1 MFDFD
6 EENSEEY
13 SGNAGEVIDNLED
26 GMPADHEVSSEEY
39 AVGVMNSAMQR
50 IEEANL
56 FKTLINQDIFAPNSA
71 RPEILN
77 SVNEKIRQFAIKEL
91 EQLLGIRNH
100 AEPLVVSSPF
110 DDNEVAGIKMLLN
123 NFTDVEVK
131 VLKMLIGKVL
141 KTDVAFVASNTP
153 ERKPELNTIKAP
165 TPSINQVRTQPVAQ
179 PAQAPQKRTA
189 PTPQPPAAGPQ
200 KPRRRKKMGLATPN
214 AQTKVKPMPTPDQ
227 LMQVMGQPGVVASRA
242 TKGSAGVT
250 EDVMNKGIMSVGDVV
265 QRLTG
270 GNLLAVD
277 NSNPADIAMEGG
289 GGVDVNGRF

>member
-13 SGNAGEVIDNLED
+13 SGNAGDVIDNLEE
-26 GMPADHEVSSEEY
+26 GMPADHSVSSEEY

-77 SVNEKIRQFAIKEL
+77 SVNGKIREFAIKEL
-91 EQLLGIRNH
+91 EQLLGIRN
-100 AEPLVVSSPF
+100 AADPVVVSSPF
-110 DDNEVAGIKMLLN
+110 DDAEVYGLKMLLN
-123 NFTDVEVK
+123 NFTEVEIK

-165 TPSINQVRTQPVAQ
+165 TPQVNQIRTQPVAQ
-179 PAQAPQKRTA
+179 PPAPQRRA
-189 PTPQPPAAGPQ
+189 QPTPQPQAPAGPK
-200 KPRRRKKMGLATPN
+200 KPVRRKKMGLATPN
-214 AQTKVKPMPTPDQ
+214 AQTKVKPMPTAEQ
-227 LMQVMGQPGVVASRA
+227 LMGVMGTPGVVASRA
-242 TKGSAGVT
+242 VKGSAGVS
-250 EDVMNKGIMSVGDVV
+250 EDMMSKGVMSVGDVV

-277 NSNPADIAMEGG
+277 NSNPADIAMDG